1 MSAFA
6 SQLSLAKF
14 VGELSAESN
23 QFAVLCLSG
32 PDGKRTWQHDYA
44 SKDVLHCELV
54 LLHPDS
60 REAKLK
66 DCKFTLST
74 VSIYSKF
81 SPCETCSGEIAKAKK
96 DGVFG
101 EGLAWEVGYGLLWT
115 KENSKSDRGYD
126 TDARALDAMKE
137 LLKAGIRVE
146 QLA

>member
-6 SQLSLAKF
+6 SQLSFSKMIGDCCTDA
-14 VGELSAESN
+14 N

-32 PDGKRTWQHDYA
+32 PEDKRTWQHDYD
-44 SKDVLHCELV
+44 SKGLHCELE
-54 LLHPDS
+54 LLHPDR

-81 SPCETCSGEIAKAKK
+81 SPCESCSFEIARAMKE
-96 DGVFG
+96 GVFG
-101 EGLAWEVGYGLLWT
+101 KGLVWEVGYNLLWT
-115 KENSKSDRGYD
+115 KANSKSDRGYD
-126 TDARALDAMKE
+126 SDPRAMEAMKA
-137 LLKAGIRVE
+137 LHDAGIRVE